1 VCWAYTHLVGH
12 DVTTARAL
20 VVIVIYGL
28 AKLLGRVGSD
38 LRTFLLSALAVVLL
52 WPGCF
57 FEIGF
62 HLTFAALWGLMLASR
77 LLSPLRE
84 GLLTQWV
91 VKPLMQSVGA
101 SLCTAPVLLCWFNTL
116 VPLSPLINL
125 IAGPYFTAV
134 CILGGGATLAALVLD
149 LPFSAELLGLNC
161 ELTEWFLEA
170 LERGNG
176 ALVAIGLG
184 MKTFAPLAAWSLAA
198 VITGIVF
205 MLSLRAWGSLPQ
217 NQNNSTEDESAD
229 NQPFAKVSLV
239 K

>member
-1 VCWAYTHLVGH
+1 
-12 DVTTARAL
+12 
-20 VVIVIYGL
+20 
-28 AKLLGRVGSD
+28 
-38 LRTFLLSALAVVLL
+38 
-52 WPGCF
+52 
-57 FEIGF
+57 
-62 HLTFAALWGLMLASR
+62 
-77 LLSPLRE
+77 
-84 GLLTQWV
+84 
-91 VKPLMQSVGA
+91 
-101 SLCTAPVLLCWFNTL
+101 
-116 VPLSPLINL
+116 
-125 IAGPYFTAV
+125 
-134 CILGGGATLAALVLD
+134 
-149 LPFSAELLGLNC
+149 LGLNC

>member
-1 VCWAYTHLVGH
+1 
-12 DVTTARAL
+12 
-20 VVIVIYGL
+20 
-28 AKLLGRVGSD
+28 
-38 LRTFLLSALAVVLL
+38 
-52 WPGCF
+52 
-57 FEIGF
+57 
-62 HLTFAALWGLMLASR
+62 
-77 LLSPLRE
+77 
-84 GLLTQWV
+84 
-91 VKPLMQSVGA
+91 MQSVGA